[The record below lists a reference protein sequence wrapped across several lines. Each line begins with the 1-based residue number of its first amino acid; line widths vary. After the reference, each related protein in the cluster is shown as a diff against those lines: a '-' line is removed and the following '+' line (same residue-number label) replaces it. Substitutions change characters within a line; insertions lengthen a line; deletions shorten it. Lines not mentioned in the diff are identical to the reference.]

1 MAEALIYNGGRSLT
15 VSRMTLDKLAE
26 LAIRHR
32 NLFVILLG
40 LILYVAFAGLR
51 DVWYPDEP
59 DIAEVALTMYLSGDW
74 ISPRR
79 MGVVWVDYP
88 PMIYWTGTLSAHL
101 FDSMNAFTLRLPN
114 GLIAIAIVL
123 ITGTTAARWFD
134 ARTGF
139 WAAFAL
145 MTCMLFVYEANSYR
159 PDILF
164 TVFITSA
171 FILYADGSLDKPRLW
186 LRMAA
191 FACLGFAML
200 SKGILGLLLPGLILV
215 LWHLSRKEWL
225 RIIQLGPL
233 SLIALLIF
241 LPWVAGTA
249 QTMGW
254 ENILMEFYEQN
265 FARFES
271 GFRGHAQPPWYY
283 LKNFWIDFMPW
294 SWLVPVA
301 LIWTVKSGLLKNE
314 RVQLLCWWFATF
326 FVFLSIAETKRQ
338 LYMLPAFPAVALLL
352 APWLATIGRGEPSRT
367 QLLHGLPNER
377 PIHIYSVILAAVLV
391 CIGLVLFS
399 AFVLFDVLIVR
410 EDMLAAELAVAE
422 ALRTPLLVLGVC
434 MVAAGAW
441 VGLAWRVRDTRE
453 ELRRI
458 GVSYVALYVVILAI
472 VMPQFGPTKTYA
484 PQGQWIRSEIGPE
497 QSHIGMVYPGSGGI
511 RKRGAFAYEA
521 GGLMIDLLEAP
532 AQVDDF
538 FDRYPESMVL
548 VQAKSV
554 DMIFANDEAAW
565 NERVQRELWVG
576 KTLYLVV
583 RNKAAD

>member
-1 MAEALIYNGGRSLT
+1 
-15 VSRMTLDKLAE
+15 MTLEKFIDLAT
-26 LAIRHR
+26 RHR
-32 NLFVILLG
+32 NLFIILLG
-40 LILYVAFAGLR
+40 SLLYLAFAGLR

-59 DIAEVALTMYLSGDW
+59 DIAEVALAMYLSGDW

-88 PMIYWTGTLSAHL
+88 PMIYWVANISAHI

-114 GLIAIAIVL
+114 GLVAISIVL
-123 ITGTTAARWFD
+123 ITGATAARWFD

-145 MTCMLFVYEANSYR
+145 MTSMLFVYEANSYR
-159 PDILF
+159 PDLLF
-164 TVFITSA
+164 TVFISSA
-171 FILYADGSLDKPRLW
+171 FILYADGSLDEPRLW

-225 RIIQLGPL
+225 RIIQLAPL
-233 SLIALLIF
+233 SLISLLLF

-271 GFRGHAQPPWYY
+271 GFRGHAQPFWYY

-294 SWLVPVA
+294 SWLFPAA

-314 RVQLLCWWFATF
+314 RVQLLCWWFGTF

-352 APWLATIGRGEPSRT
+352 APWLATIGRGEPTRT
-367 QLLHGLPNER
+367 QILRGLPNDR
-377 PIHIYSVILAAVLV
+377 PIHIYSIILAVV
-391 CIGLVLFS
+391 FICIGLVLFS

-410 EDMLAAELAVAE
+410 DDMLQAELAVAE
-422 ALRTPLLVLGVC
+422 ALRFPLLMLAFT
-434 MVAAGAW
+434 MIAAGAW
-441 VGLAWRVRDTRE
+441 VGLAWGIRDTRGA
-453 ELRRI
+453 LRRI
-458 GVSYVALYVVILAI
+458 GVGYVALYVVILAI
-472 VMPQFGPTKTYA
+472 VMPQFGPSKTYA
-484 PQGQWIRSEIGPE
+484 PQGQWIRGEIGPDE
-497 QSHIGMVYPGSGGI
+497 THIGMVYPGGGGV
-511 RKRGAFAYEA
+511 RKRGAFGYET
-521 GGLMIDLLEAP
+521 GGAMVDLLDAP
-532 AQVDDF
+532 EQVEDF
-538 FDRYPESMVL
+538 FSRYPNSLVL
-548 VQAKSV
+548 VQERSV
-554 DMIFANDEAAW
+554 DMIFADNEADW
-565 NERVQRELWVG
+565 RERVQRELWVG

-583 RNKAAD
+583 RKQ

>member
-1 MAEALIYNGGRSLT
+1 MNLE
-15 VSRMTLDKLAE
+15 KLFD
-26 LAIRHR
+26 LATRHR

-40 LILYVAFAGLR
+40 LLLFVAFAGLR

-59 DIAEVALTMYLSGDW
+59 DIAEVALAMFLSGDW

-88 PMIYWTGTLSAHL
+88 PMIYWIGNISAHL

-114 GLIAIAIVL
+114 GLAAIAIAL
-123 ITGTTAARWFD
+123 ITGATAARWFD

-159 PDILF
+159 PDVMF
-164 TVFITSA
+164 TIFITSA
-171 FILYADGSLDKPRLW
+171 FILYADGSLDNPRLW
-186 LRMAA
+186 LRIAA

-215 LWHLSRKEWL
+215 LWHLSRREWL
-225 RIIQLGPL
+225 RVIQLAPL
-233 SLIALLIF
+233 SLVSVLVF
-241 LPWVAGTA
+241 FPWVAGTA
-249 QTMGW
+249 QAMGW
-254 ENILMEFYEQN
+254 ENILTEFYQQN

-271 GFRGHAQPPWYY
+271 GFRGHSQPIWYY

-301 LIWTVKSGLLKNE
+301 LVWTVKSGLLKNE
-314 RVQLLCWWFATF
+314 RVQLLCWWFGTF
-326 FVFLSIAETKRQ
+326 FVFLSLAETKRQ

-352 APWLATIGRGEPSRT
+352 APWLATIGRGDPTRT
-367 QLLHGLPNER
+367 QLLRGLPNEKAV
-377 PIHIYSVILAAVLV
+377 HTYSVILAGVFFF
-391 CIGLVLFS
+391 IGLVLFS
-399 AFVLFDVLIVR
+399 AFALFDVLIVKD
-410 EDMLAAELAVAE
+410 DMLHLELEVARALRLPLLMLAV
-422 ALRTPLLVLGVC
+422 TII
-434 MVAAGAW
+434 AASVW
-441 VGLAWRVRDTRE
+441 IGLAWRERDTRD

-484 PQGQWIRSEIGPE
+484 PQGQWIRSEIGPD
-497 QSHIGMVYPGSGGI
+497 QTHIGMVYPGGAGI
-511 RKRGAFAYEA
+511 RKRGAFGYET
-521 GGLMIDLLEAP
+521 GGAMVDLLEAP
-532 AQVDDF
+532 EQVEAF
-538 FDRYPESMVL
+538 FNRYPDSLVL
-548 VQAKSV
+548 VQEKSV
-554 DMIFANDEAAW
+554 DMIFAG
-565 NERVQRELWVG
+565 NESGWRDRVQRELWVG

-583 RNKAAD
+583 RKLPAN

>member
-1 MAEALIYNGGRSLT
+1 
-15 VSRMTLDKLAE
+15 MTLDKLAD
-26 LAIRHR
+26 LATRHR

-40 LILYVAFAGLR
+40 LVLYVAFAGLR

-59 DIAEVALTMYLSGDW
+59 DIAEVALAMYLSGDW

-88 PMIYWTGTLSAHL
+88 PMIYWVGTLSAHL

-114 GLIAIAIVL
+114 GLVAIGIVL
-123 ITGTTAARWFD
+123 ITGATGARWFD

-145 MTCMLFVYEANSYR
+145 MTCLLFVYEANSYR

-164 TVFITSA
+164 TVFISSA
-171 FILYADGSLDKPRLW
+171 FILYVDGALDKPRLW

-200 SKGILGLLLPGLILV
+200 SKGILGLLLPGLVLV
-215 LWHLSRKEWL
+215 LWHAYRKEWL
-225 RIIQLGPL
+225 RIIQLAPL

-254 ENILMEFYEQN
+254 ENILSEFYEQN

-294 SWLVPVA
+294 SWLFPVA
-301 LIWTVKSGLLKNE
+301 IVWTVKSGLLKNP
-314 RVQLLCWWFATF
+314 RVQLLCLWFATF
-326 FVFLSIAETKRQ
+326 FIFLSIAETKRQ

-352 APWLATIGRGEPSRT
+352 APWLTTIGRGEPTRT
-367 QLLHGLPNER
+367 QLLRGLPNEK
-377 PIHIYSVILAAVLV
+377 PVQIYAVVLAGVFLS
-391 CIGLVLFS
+391 IGLMLVS
-399 AFVLFDVLIVR
+399 AFVLFDVLIIR
-410 EDMLAAELAVAE
+410 EDMLELELAVAE
-422 ALRTPLLVLGVC
+422 ALRFPLLVLAIC
-434 MVAAGAW
+434 MIAIGTW

-458 GVSYVALYVVILAI
+458 GVGYVALYVVILAI

-484 PQGQWIRSEIGPE
+484 PQGQWIRSEIGQQE
-497 QSHIGMVYPGSGGI
+497 THIGMVYPGSGGI

-532 AQVDDF
+532 EQVEDF
-538 FDRYPESMVL
+538 FSRHPQSLVL
-548 VQAKSV
+548 VQEKSI
-554 DMIFANDEAAW
+554 DMIFAGDEDDW
-565 NERVQRELWVG
+565 NERVQRQLWVG
-576 KTLYLVV
+576 KTRYLVI
-583 RNKAAD
+583 RNESLVGD

>member
-1 MAEALIYNGGRSLT
+1 MQ
-15 VSRMTLDKLAE
+15 MTLEKLID
-26 LAIRHR
+26 LATRHR
-32 NLFVILLG
+32 NLFIILLG
-40 LILYVAFAGLR
+40 SLLYLAFAGLR

-59 DIAEVALTMYLSGDW
+59 DIAEVALAMYLSGDW

-88 PMIYWTGTLSAHL
+88 PMIYWVANISAHI

-114 GLIAIAIVL
+114 GLTAIAIVL
-123 ITGTTAARWFD
+123 ITGATAARWFD

-145 MTCMLFVYEANSYR
+145 MTSVLFVYEANSYR
-159 PDILF
+159 PDLLF
-164 TVFITSA
+164 TVFISSA

-225 RIIQLGPL
+225 RIVQLAPL
-233 SLIALLIF
+233 SLISLLIF

-254 ENILMEFYEQN
+254 DNILMEFYEQN

-271 GFRGHAQPPWYY
+271 GFRGHAQPFWYY

-314 RVQLLCWWFATF
+314 RVQLLCWWFGTF

-352 APWLATIGRGEPSRT
+352 APWLATIGRGEPTRT
-367 QLLHGLPNER
+367 QILRGLPNDR
-377 PIHIYSVILAAVLV
+377 PIHIYSIILAVV
-391 CIGLVLFS
+391 FICIGLVLFS

-410 EDMLAAELAVAE
+410 DDMLQAELAVAE
-422 ALRTPLLVLGVC
+422 ALRFPLLALAFI
-434 MVAAGAW
+434 MIAAGTW
-441 VGLAWRVRDTRE
+441 IGLAWRIRDTRGA
-453 ELRRI
+453 LRRI

-472 VMPQFGPTKTYA
+472 VMPQFEPSKTYA
-484 PQGQWIRSEIGPE
+484 PQGQWIRSEIGPDE
-497 QSHIGMVYPGSGGI
+497 THIGMVYPGGGGV
-511 RKRGAFAYEA
+511 RKRGAFGYET
-521 GGLMIDLLEAP
+521 GGAMVDLLEAP
-532 AQVDDF
+532 EQVEDF
-538 FDRYPESMVL
+538 FSRYPNSLVL
-548 VQAKSV
+548 VQEKSV
-554 DMIFANDEAAW
+554 DMIFTDNEADWRA
-565 NERVQRELWVG
+565 RVQRDLWVG

-583 RNKAAD
+583 RKQSIE

>member
-1 MAEALIYNGGRSLT
+1 
-15 VSRMTLDKLAE
+15 MTLEKLVD
-26 LAIRHR
+26 LATRHR
-32 NLFVILLG
+32 NLFIILLG
-40 LILYVAFAGLR
+40 SLLYLAFAGLR

-59 DIAEVALTMYLSGDW
+59 DIAEVALAMYLSGDW

-88 PMIYWTGTLSAHL
+88 PMIYWVANVSAHI

-114 GLIAIAIVL
+114 GLVAISIVL
-123 ITGTTAARWFD
+123 ITGATAARWFD

-159 PDILF
+159 PDLLF
-164 TVFITSA
+164 TVFISSA
-171 FILYADGSLDKPRLW
+171 FILYADGSLDEPRVW

-225 RIIQLGPL
+225 RIIQLVPL
-233 SLIALLIF
+233 SLISVLIF

-271 GFRGHAQPPWYY
+271 GFRGHAQPFWYY

-314 RVQLLCWWFATF
+314 RVQLLCWWFGTF

-352 APWLATIGRGEPSRT
+352 APWLATIGRGEPTRT
-367 QLLHGLPNER
+367 QILRGLPNDR
-377 PIHIYSVILAAVLV
+377 SIHIYSIILAVV
-391 CIGLVLFS
+391 FVFIGLVLFS
-399 AFVLFDVLIVR
+399 AFALFDVLIVR
-410 EDMLAAELAVAE
+410 DDMLQAELSVAR
-422 ALRTPLLVLGVC
+422 ALRFPLLMLAFT
-434 MVAAGAW
+434 MIASGAW
-441 VGLAWRVRDTRE
+441 IGLAWHTRDTRGA
-453 ELRRI
+453 LRRI

-484 PQGQWIRSEIGPE
+484 PQGQWIRSEIGIDE
-497 QSHIGMVYPGSGGI
+497 THIGMVYPGGGGV
-511 RKRGAFAYEA
+511 RKRGAFGYET
-521 GGLMIDLLEAP
+521 GGAMVDLLDTP
-532 AQVDDF
+532 DQVEDF
-538 FDRYPESMVL
+538 FSRYPNSLVL
-548 VQAKSV
+548 VQEKSI
-554 DMIFANDEAAW
+554 DMIFADNETGW
-565 NERVQRELWVG
+565 RERVQRELWVG

-583 RNKAAD
+583 RKQSIG

>member
-1 MAEALIYNGGRSLT
+1 
-15 VSRMTLDKLAE
+15 MTLEKLVD
-26 LAIRHR
+26 LATRHR
-32 NLFVILLG
+32 NLFIILLG
-40 LILYVAFAGLR
+40 SLLYLAFAGLR

-59 DIAEVALTMYLSGDW
+59 DIAEVALAMYLSGDW

-88 PMIYWTGTLSAHL
+88 PMIYWVANISAHI

-114 GLIAIAIVL
+114 GLVAISIVL
-123 ITGTTAARWFD
+123 ITGATAARWFD

-159 PDILF
+159 PDLLF
-164 TVFITSA
+164 TVFISSA

-186 LRMAA
+186 MRMAA

-225 RIIQLGPL
+225 RIIQLAPL
-233 SLIALLIF
+233 SLISLLIF

-254 ENILMEFYEQN
+254 DNILMEFYEQN

-271 GFRGHAQPPWYY
+271 GFRGHAQPFWYY
-283 LKNFWIDFMPW
+283 LKNFWIDLMPW

-314 RVQLLCWWFATF
+314 RVQLLCWWFGTF

-338 LYMLPAFPAVALLL
+338 LYLLPAFPAVALLL
-352 APWLATIGRGEPSRT
+352 APWLATIGRGEPTRT
-367 QLLHGLPNER
+367 QILRGLPNDR
-377 PIHIYSVILAAVLV
+377 PIHIYSIILAVV
-391 CIGLVLFS
+391 FICIGLVLFS

-410 EDMLAAELAVAE
+410 DDMLQAELAVAK
-422 ALRTPLLVLGVC
+422 ALRFPLLMLAFT
-434 MVAAGAW
+434 MIAAGAW
-441 VGLAWRVRDTRE
+441 IGLAWRIRDTRGA
-453 ELRRI
+453 LRRI

-472 VMPQFGPTKTYA
+472 VMPRFEPSKTYA
-484 PQGQWIRSEIGPE
+484 PQGQWIRGEIGPDE
-497 QSHIGMVYPGSGGI
+497 THIGMVYPGGGGI
-511 RKRGAFAYEA
+511 RKRGAFGYET
-521 GGLMIDLLEAP
+521 GGAMVDLLEAP
-532 AQVDDF
+532 EQVEDF
-538 FDRYPESMVL
+538 FSRYPNSLVL
-548 VQAKSV
+548 VQEKSV
-554 DMIFANDEAAW
+554 DMIFADNEADW
-565 NERVQRELWVG
+565 RERVQRELWVG

-583 RNKAAD
+583 RKQSID